1 VNAVEKMAVITG
13 KRFSKDMCERLRH
26 EVGWETERIDR
37 WIVPAVR
44 FDDSGDIHIV
54 NTWK

>member
-13 KRFSKDMCERLRH
+13 KRFAKDMCERLRH